1 MIVYNVTVK
10 IDLNINDVWV
20 RYMKEDHIPRVLAT
34 GCFTGHKFYRIVEAD
49 QSDGITYAIQYFA
62 NSIGDYFTYQNEH
75 SKALQQE
82 VKDLFP
88 DKFVAFRTVL
98 KEV

>member
-1 MIVYNVTVK
+1 MIVYNVTIK

-20 RYMKEDHIPRVLAT
+20 QFMKEEHIPQVLAT
-34 GCFTGHKFYRIVEAD
+34 GCFTGYKFYRIVEAD
-49 QSDGITYAIQYFA
+49 QTDGITYAVQYFA
-62 NSIGDYFTYQNEH
+62 NSMSDYFTYQNEH
-75 SKALQQE
+75 AKALQQQ

-88 DKFVAFRTVL
+88 DKFIAFRTVL